1 MHSYAY
7 KAKLK
12 IQELAMSRCYFLK
25 TDYHVDF
32 IGMQETLEMIFNCD
46 SDSIEYP
53 VEFHELEPSEG
64 EREVACFYIKGES
77 ARGVHIINKE
87 GCIVIKINSLCNY
100 MDYALARQIL
110 TIERDYLK
118 TQVIDEDGRII
129 PEEYFTDEK
138 IQELREEDAKTVLV
152 ALKNILK
159 DYMQIFGVVRKVY
172 FGKPITQELIKYEND
187 PKALVD
193 AFEAIIHHVQ
203 YELPEY
209 NMPGAALVRPKDSED
224 EKDFILIRM
233 MFEGNPYILQ
243 DYDYLMLRPDEA
255 TKEVIFIDNDD
266 LAEIAPQLF
275 DKASEFE
282 FADDFTMVFPK
293 LEGNAWK
300 QFIELAREKNHKEL
314 FDAQPAAK
322 AVNLT
327 PDYDPDSAE
336 ADETSCQCHGDH
348 WDCVLK
354 SKEEEFAKILSDSIE
369 KGSLYAQTET
379 DYTLNTKLHGKVA
392 ILEFDAGD
400 SASPITVRNVIA
412 QDNDNKL
419 SLASGYPVVRRGVQ
433 IPLKITEI
441 KEWENGL
448 EAWVTGELVD
458 ERTITFFDADY
469 AVNKDKYEIGKT
481 MDFIIGALAYF
492 AKEPESKGFKFEGQ
506 QAIDFKAKLGE
517 EPEYDEEGNV
527 KPVEFSTERLCAFL
541 QAGHAPDDVEFITT
555 VEEVKTITALGN
567 NYWSFNTIYR
577 GEDDNEEEIPTFILK
592 SEKNNSL
599 DKATQ
604 LQGLLWL
611 TGYLVR
617 K

>member
-1 MHSYAY
+1 
-7 KAKLK
+7 
-12 IQELAMSRCYFLK
+12 MSRCFYLK
-25 TDYHVDF
+25 TEYCVDF
-32 IGMQETLEMIFNCD
+32 IGMQETLEMIINCD
-46 SDSIEYP
+46 SDFIEYS
-53 VEFHELEPSEG
+53 VEFYKLEPSEG
-64 EREVACFYIKGES
+64 EREVACFYIKGKS
-77 ARGVHIINKE
+77 ARGVHVINKE
-87 GCIVIKINSLCNY
+87 GYIIIKINSLCND
-100 MDYALARQIL
+100 MDYEIARQIL
-110 TIERDYLK
+110 RIERDFLK
-118 TQVIDEDGRII
+118 TQIIDEEGTII
-129 PEEYFTDEK
+129 GDKEFLVFTDEE
-138 IQELREEDAKTVLV
+138 IQQLREDDAKTVLT
-152 ALKNILK
+152 ALKTIVK
-159 DYMQIFGVVRKVY
+159 DYMQIFGVVRNVY
-172 FGKPITQELIKYEND
+172 FGKQITQKLMQFENE
-187 PKALVD
+187 PASLVATFD
-193 AFEAIIHHVQ
+193 TIIHHVQ
-203 YELPEY
+203 YELPDY
-209 NMPGAALVRPKDSED
+209 KMPGAAMIRPKTSQD
-224 EKDFILIRM
+224 EKDFKKIRM
-233 MFEGNPYILQ
+233 MFEGTPYILQ
-243 DYDYLMLRPDEA
+243 DYDYLMLRPNEGSQ
-255 TKEVIFIDNDD
+255 EIIFIDNKD
-266 LAEIAPQLF
+266 LSEIASKF
-275 DKASEFE
+275 FAKDSEFE

-314 FDAQPAAK
+314 LDAQPAAK

-336 ADETSCQCHGDH
+336 ANETSCQCHGDH

-354 SKEEEFAKILSDSIE
+354 SKEEFAKILSDSIE

-379 DYTLNTKLHGKVA
+379 DYTLNTKLHGKVV

-400 SASPITVRNVIA
+400 SDSPITVRNVIA

-419 SLASGYPVVRRGVQ
+419 SLVSGYPVVRRGVL

-469 AVNKDKYEIGKT
+469 AVNKDKYEIGKP

-527 KPVEFSTERLCAFL
+527 KPVEFSTENLCAFF

-577 GEDDNEEEIPTFILK
+577 GEDDNEEEIPTYVLK
-592 SEKNNSL
+592 SEENNSL
-599 DKATQ
+599 NEATQ

>member
-1 MHSYAY
+1 
-7 KAKLK
+7 
-12 IQELAMSRCYFLK
+12 MSRCYFLK

-87 GCIVIKINSLCNY
+87 GEIVIKINSLCNH

-118 TQVIDEDGRII
+118 TQVIDEDGQII
-129 PEEYFTDEK
+129 PKEYFTDEK

-152 ALKNILK
+152 ALKNIVK

-172 FGKPITQELIKYEND
+172 FGKAITQKLIQYENE

-224 EKDFILIRM
+224 EKDFMLIRM

-300 QFIELAREKNHKEL
+300 LFIELAREKNHKEL
-314 FDAQPAAK
+314 LDAQPAAK

-348 WDCVLK
+348 WDCILK
-354 SKEEEFAKILSDSIE
+354 NKEEEFAKILSDSIE
-369 KGSLYAQTET
+369 KGSLYAQAET
-379 DYTLNTKLHGKVA
+379 DYTLNAKLHGKVV
-392 ILEFDAGD
+392 ILEFDAED
-400 SASPITVRNVIA
+400 STSPITVRNVIA

-419 SLASGYPVVRRGVQ
+419 SLVSGYPVVRQGVL

-448 EAWVTGELVD
+448 EAWVTGELAD

-469 AVNKDKYEIGKT
+469 AVNKDKYEIGKI

-492 AKEPESKGFKFEGQ
+492 ANEPESKGFKFEGQ

-517 EPEYDEEGNV
+517 KPEYDEEGNV
-527 KPVEFSTERLCAFL
+527 KPVEFSTESLCAFL

-577 GEDDNEEEIPTFILK
+577 GEDDNEEEIPTYVLK
-592 SEKNNSL
+592 SEENNSL
-599 DKATQ
+599 NEATQ
-604 LQGLLWL
+604 LQGLIWL

-617 K
+617 N

>member
-1 MHSYAY
+1 
-7 KAKLK
+7 
-12 IQELAMSRCYFLK
+12 MSRCYFLK
-25 TDYHVDF
+25 TDYCVDF

-46 SDSIEYP
+46 SDYIEYP

-77 ARGVHIINKE
+77 ARGVHIINNE

-100 MDYALARQIL
+100 IDYALARQIL

-152 ALKNILK
+152 ALKNIVK

-172 FGKPITQELIKYEND
+172 FGKAITQKLIQYENE

-224 EKDFILIRM
+224 EKDFMLIRM

-314 FDAQPAAK
+314 LDAQPAAK

-327 PDYDPDSAE
+327 PDYGPDSAE

-369 KGSLYAQTET
+369 KGSLYAQAET

-419 SLASGYPVVRRGVQ
+419 SLASGYLVVRRGVQ

-441 KEWENGL
+441 KEWEN
-448 EAWVTGELVD
+448 
-458 ERTITFFDADY
+458 
-469 AVNKDKYEIGKT
+469 
-481 MDFIIGALAYF
+481 
-492 AKEPESKGFKFEGQ
+492 
-506 QAIDFKAKLGE
+506 
-517 EPEYDEEGNV
+517 
-527 KPVEFSTERLCAFL
+527 
-541 QAGHAPDDVEFITT
+541 
-555 VEEVKTITALGN
+555 
-567 NYWSFNTIYR
+567 
-577 GEDDNEEEIPTFILK
+577 
-592 SEKNNSL
+592 
-599 DKATQ
+599 
-604 LQGLLWL
+604 
-611 TGYLVR
+611 
-617 K
+617 